1 MTTTA
6 GSGTLTNP
14 RIGDGDAS
22 VYYYNYTGTQTK
34 LDYTYSGNG
43 VITTTTFYRECNSN
57 VGSTPGSGVFT
68 RVDVTPSSAD
78 LQNYRNWYTYY
89 RTRSLTMRSA
99 ASLAFQPINDRYR
112 VGFSTII
119 NQYVNGTG
127 FLDVSDFNAG
137 QKSSFYTALF
147 GANPNNSTPLRGALS
162 KAGKYFA
169 KKGTLSGGG
178 AQTYDPVQYS
188 CQRNFAILT
197 TDGYWNNNDETSSYG
212 PLGLYGTN
220 VGQQDGQPTARP
232 LFDGDASILQSRTS
246 NLQQSSIITP
256 GAAADQ
262 HQHAADADA
271 HYTGATAAEHQHPA
285 AVVDHRAV
293 EFVDQHSASQHRAIA
308 AAEPGQRQ
316 LDRRLDQRDPV
327 HLEQQ
332 YAVPLCLERICQC
345 RRHLHKG
352 RCGHEHEKQHHLERP
367 GTRLPVHG
375 MDAGSRCHD
384 DLHGGEP
391 IDRTDQLHTAHGD
404 PVQRVAAPHR
414 YADQRHVVH
423 DFGDGGLRLHG
434 VVDTSQRR
442 VLHGRESV
450 DKKSPYTVGT
460 AVQCSTRACGLG
472 AMDQRG
478 DRRHMQHIVDDQLP
492 VHAVVDA
499 CQFGVLHGGEPV
511 DKESL

>member
-1 MTTTA
+1 MTVNVTSTA

-22 VYYYNYTGTQTK
+22 VYYYNYTGAQTK
-34 LDYTYSGNG
+34 LDYTYSGSG

-256 GAAADQ
+256 AQPQTSTSTLQTRTLVTPAQPQQSTSTLQQWSITAQ
-262 HQHAADADA
+262 WSSSTSTLQVN
-271 HYTGATAAEHQHPA
+271 TG
-285 AVVDHRAV
+285 
-293 EFVDQHSASQHRAIA
+293 
-308 AAEPGQRQ
+308 Q
-316 LDRRLDQRDPV
+316 L
-327 HLEQQ
+327 QQ
-332 YAVPLCLERICQC
+332 QNRVSGNWTGVWTNVTQCTWNSNTQC
-345 RRHLHKG
+345 RYVWSGFVNADRHLHKG
-352 RCGHEHEKQHHLERP
+352 RRGHEHEKQHHLERP

-375 MDAGSRCHD
+375 MDAGSRRHD

-404 PVQRVAAPHR
+404 DSATRCRPSPVRRPTSRRARLRRRWAAATR
-414 YADQRHVVH
+414 
-423 DFGDGGLRLHG
+423 
-434 VVDTSQRR
+434 
-442 VLHGRESV
+442 HGRH
-450 DKKSPYTVGT
+450 
-460 AVQCSTRACGLG
+460 R
-472 AMDQRG
+472 
-478 DRRHMQHIVDDQLP
+478 
-492 VHAVVDA
+492 
-499 CQFGVLHGGEPV
+499 
-511 DKESL
+511 